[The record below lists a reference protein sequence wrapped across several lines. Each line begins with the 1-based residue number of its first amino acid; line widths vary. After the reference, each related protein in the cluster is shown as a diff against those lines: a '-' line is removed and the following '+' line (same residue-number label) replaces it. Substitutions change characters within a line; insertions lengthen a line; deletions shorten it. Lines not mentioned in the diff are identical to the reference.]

1 MKFSPP
7 IPGGVYR
14 YTQDLLAL
22 EANPTSPLLKV
33 IWGRTHPA
41 ADVGTYL
48 AQHPDQEYANFFKR
62 GIQGGFKV
70 VFDRCHP
77 FRPHKRNNESAF
89 KNQAAAQSYIAEEKA
104 LGTSCISHKTLQ
116 LIGVLSDLPDKFCLI
131 IDLSSPSG
139 ASVNNGIDSELMSST
154 YSSAANW
161 DLPGLVSLEMRLP
174 GKKLECLKH
183 APRKWLAQSSAT
195 KWASFLTQQ
204 GSSAQGGHFSASY

>member
-1 MKFSPP
+1 MAFTGTPRTSWPWRQIPP
-7 IPGGVYR
+7 PHYSRLFGSGP
-14 YTQDLLAL
+14 TLLQMW
-22 EANPTSPLLKV
+22 EP
-33 IWGRTHPA
+33 
-41 ADVGTYL
+41 YL
-48 AQHPDQEYANFFKR
+48 AQHLDQEYANFFKR

-77 FRPHKRNNESAF
+77 FCPHKRNNESAF

-161 DLPGLVSLEMRLP
+161 D
-174 GKKLECLKH
+174 
-183 APRKWLAQSSAT
+183 
-195 KWASFLTQQ
+195 
-204 GSSAQGGHFSASY
+204 